1 MAHFNPS
8 QETPAP
14 KRGDDSEI
22 KPPKPENTFTIR
34 LRNRLGVSGG
44 VPSQWLSVYLVHRGK
59 IIQDFPF
66 ELSELAEARKL
77 EFEYDAAA
85 LKIAEACRKSQLG
98 VHVYLANAKRG
109 DIDLRSLDS
118 GVFLGRFNNVPTGI
132 ELDARSMVQLFLGR
146 LSKLREAQPAVSG
159 MLAQQEFEAIVRP
172 LDPNLALAPTL
183 ESLRRVSS
191 LTNTATLAAAPVTSR
206 VVLDK

>member
-1 MAHFNPS
+1 MAHLNP
-8 QETPAP
+8 TKKTTAP
-14 KRGDDSEI
+14 KRGDNSEI
-22 KPPKPENTFTIR
+22 KPPKHENTFTIR
-34 LRNRLGVSGG
+34 LRNRLGISGS
-44 VPSQWLSVYLVHRGK
+44 VPSQWLSVYLVHQGK

-66 ELSELAEARKL
+66 ELSELAEARQL
-77 EFEYDAAA
+77 DFEFDAIAQ
-85 LKIAEACRKSQLG
+85 KIAKTCRESNLG

-109 DIDLRSLDS
+109 DVDLRSLDS
-118 GVFLGRFNNVPTGI
+118 GVFLGRFFNVPTGI

-146 LSKLREAQPAVSG
+146 LSKLRETQPAVSG

-172 LDPNLALAPTL
+172 LDPNLTLAPTL

-191 LTNTATLAAAPVTSR
+191 LKNTATLAAASVTGR

>member
-1 MAHFNPS
+1 M
-8 QETPAP
+8 EYLPAP
-14 KRGDDSEI
+14 KRGDNSEI
-22 KPPKPENTFTIR
+22 KPPKHENTFTIR
-34 LRNRLGVSGG
+34 LRNRLGISGS
-44 VPSQWLSVYLVHRGK
+44 VPSQWLSVYLVHQGK

-66 ELSELAEARKL
+66 ELSELAEARQL
-77 EFEYDAAA
+77 DFEFDAIAQ
-85 LKIAEACRKSQLG
+85 KIAKTCRESNLG

-109 DIDLRSLDS
+109 DVDLRSLDS
-118 GVFLGRFNNVPTGI
+118 GVFLGRFFNVPTGI

-146 LSKLREAQPAVSG
+146 LSKLRETQPAVSG

-172 LDPNLALAPTL
+172 LDPNLTLAPTL

-191 LTNTATLAAAPVTSR
+191 LKNTATLAAASVTGR

>member
-1 MAHFNPS
+1 MAHLNPT
-8 QETPAP
+8 QKTPAP

-22 KPPKPENTFTIR
+22 KSHKPENTFIIR
-34 LRNRLGVSGG
+34 LRNRLGISGG
-44 VPSQWLSVYLVHRGK
+44 VPSQWLSVYLVHQGK

-77 EFEYDAAA
+77 DFEYDAAA
-85 LKIAEACRKSQLG
+85 LKIAKACRESNLG

-109 DIDLRSLDS
+109 DVDLRSLDS
-118 GVFLGRFNNVPTGI
+118 GVFLGRFCNVPTGI
-132 ELDARSMVQLFLGR
+132 ELNARSMVQLFLGR
-146 LSKLREAQPAVSG
+146 LTKLRATQPAMSG

-172 LDPNLALAPTL
+172 LDPSLAVAPTL

-191 LTNTATLAAAPVTSR
+191 LTNTATLAAAPATGR